1 VTTAAARA
9 RAARTSAWPRHGI
22 ERAENA
28 PVSGTLWAHRPQP
41 VLGAGA
47 VALGNWRLATAAD
60 VTAFRGRLREL
71 VLRRRHGGRVD
82 DDALERLLLAF
93 EELTSNGLRHGRPP
107 VHVSVTATETSWLID
122 VTDAAPDRPPTPA
135 VGRDAAEG
143 GLGLYLVARLCSA
156 YGWTVQ
162 RGRKHVWACIERRV
176 PRSTGREAA
185 TP

>member
-9 RAARTSAWPRHGI
+9 RSASTSARPRHGN
-22 ERAENA
+22 ERAENT

-47 VALGNWRLATAAD
+47 VSLGDWRLGTVAD
-60 VTAFRGRLREL
+60 VTAFRSRLRDV
-71 VLRRRHGGRVD
+71 VLHRRRDGRVD

-93 EELTSNGLRHGRPP
+93 EELASNGLRHGRPP
-107 VHVSVTATETSWLID
+107 VHVSVHATDTSWLID

-135 VGRDAAEG
+135 VGRDAADG

-162 RGRKHVWACIERRV
+162 QGRKHVWACIERRV
-176 PRSTGREAA
+176 PRSTGRDTAV
-185 TP
+185 P

>member
-1 VTTAAARA
+1 VTTAAVRA
-9 RAARTSAWPRHGI
+9 RAARTTGRPWRGI
-22 ERAENA
+22 ERAENT

-47 VALGNWRLATAAD
+47 VSLGDWRLGTPAD
-60 VTAFRGRLREL
+60 VTASRGRLRDL

-93 EELTSNGLRHGRPP
+93 EELTSNGLRHGRAP
-107 VHVSVTATETSWLID
+107 VHVSVHATDTSWLID
-122 VTDAAPDRPPTPA
+122 VTDAATDRAPIPA

-162 RGRKHVWACIERRV
+162 QGRKHVWACIERHV
-176 PRSTGREAA
+176 PRPTGGDAA
-185 TP
+185 VP